1 MFQQQRRSR
10 AICAQLASDSAL
22 YFLRNWYKKMT
33 NSLAKVYREKRNIYR
48 KVTRLFLLNHST
60 EVKSSDL
67 YLIDPCRNFVY
78 KERLETRSI

>member
-33 NSLAKVYREKRNIYR
+33 NPLAKVYREKRNIYR
-48 KVTRLFLLNHST
+48 KVIRLFFLKHST
-60 EVKSSDL
+60 EAKSFDL
-67 YLIDPCRNFVY
+67 YLIVPCRNFLY
-78 KERLETRSI
+78 RERLETRLI